1 MSSEEVGSL
10 VVTLLVLLACLHGF
24 GHLFERLRQPRL
36 VGEILAGVVLG
47 PYVLGR
53 LAPGVSAT
61 LFGAH
66 SGTDQTG
73 PALGFAYWLG
83 LMLLMFVSGSGAHSL
98 LARENRRKTAVLLGI
113 GTPLSFFLTLG
124 LGLAAVLPVHSL
136 MGTAGQPIATLLVL
150 SIGVAVT
157 SIPIISRIFHDLGIL
172 HTRFASLILGFAV
185 IEDILL
191 WGVLAIATSLV
202 TSAGLAQQHV
212 LSDAAAHVAAALVY
226 TFVGLALAPRLLE
239 RLHAARWNFLVK
251 KSPTAYAVL
260 ILLSYAALAG
270 VFEINLVFAAF
281 LAGFGLVGGIGG
293 SERQRFAD
301 TLDAIT
307 KFAFAV
313 FIPIYFGLVGYKLAL
328 GREFSP
334 AMLLVYLAGSSLL
347 ALLSVGLAARVAGF
361 RGLDFLNLAVVANAR
376 GGPGIVLASV
386 AYEAG
391 IINGAFYTTLVLT
404 AVLTSQI
411 AGTWLRFV
419 LGRGWPL
426 LSSHPAETWLPHPD
440 REPANAPGW
449 LSPGIT
455 ARPAGIEATQRSS

>member
-1 MSSEEVGSL
+1 MLDFLKDGQDVMREAFESTCQMAARIAHRLGMPDAIQNALTNVFEEWD
-10 VVTLLVLLACLHGF
+10 
-24 GHLFERLRQPRL
+24 
-36 VGEILAGVVLG
+36 
-47 PYVLGR
+47 GR
-53 LAPGVSAT
+53 GMPQG
-61 LFGAH
+61 
-66 SGTDQTG
+66 
-73 PALGFAYWLG
+73 
-83 LMLLMFVSGSGAHSL
+83 
-98 LARENRRKTAVLLGI
+98 RRG
-113 GTPLSFFLTLG
+113 G
-124 LGLAAVLPVHSL
+124 
-136 MGTAGQPIATLLVL
+136 
-150 SIGVAVT
+150 

-202 TSAGLAQQHV
+202 TSTGLAQQHV

-426 LSSHPAETWLPHPD
+426 LSSHPAETWLPHQD

>member
-1 MSSEEVGSL
+1 MSNAEVGSL
-10 VVTLLVLLACLHGF
+10 VITLLVFLTCLHGF

-47 PYVLGR
+47 PFVLGR
-53 LAPGVSAT
+53 LSPSISAT
-61 LFGAH
+61 LFGVH

-83 LMLLMFVSGSGAHSL
+83 LMLLMFVSGSGTHSL
-98 LARENRRKTAVLLGI
+98 LARENRRKTAIMLGI

-124 LGLAAVLPVHSL
+124 LGLTGLLPVHSL

-150 SIGVAVT
+150 CIGVAVT

-191 WGVLAIATSLV
+191 WGVLAIATSFV
-202 TSAGLAQQHV
+202 GSAALSQQSI
-212 LSDAAAHVAAALVY
+212 LGSAAVHVAAALAY
-226 TFVGLALAPRLLE
+226 TMVGLTIAPALLK
-239 RLHAARWNFLVK
+239 RLHASRWNFLVT

-260 ILLSYAALAG
+260 ILLAYCALAG

-293 SERQRFAD
+293 SERERFAD

-307 KFAFAV
+307 KFSFAV
-313 FIPIYFGLVGYKLAL
+313 FIPIYFGLVGYKLML

-334 AMLLVYLAGSSLL
+334 TLLAAYLAGSSLL
-347 ALLSVGLAARVAGF
+347 ALVSVGLAARVARF

-404 AVLTSQI
+404 AVITSQI
-411 AGTWLRFV
+411 AGSWLRFV
-419 LGRGWPL
+419 LKRGWPL
-426 LSSHPAETWLPHPD
+426 LSSHPEETWRPSPD
-440 REPANAPGW
+440 RKPADAPAW
-449 LSPGIT
+449 PSPGIT

>member
-1 MSSEEVGSL
+1 MSNAEVGSL
-10 VVTLLVLLACLHGF
+10 VVTLLVFLTCLHGF
-24 GHLFERLRQPRL
+24 GQLFERLRQPRL

-66 SGTDQTG
+66 AGTDQTG

-83 LMLLMFVSGSGAHSL
+83 LMLLMFVSGGGTHSL
-98 LARENRRKTAVLLGI
+98 LARENRRKTAIMLGI
-113 GTPLSFFLTLG
+113 GIPLPFFLTLG

-136 MGTAGQPIATLLVL
+136 MGTAGHPIATLLVL

-172 HTRFASLILGFAV
+172 HTRFAGLILGFAV

-191 WGVLAIATSLV
+191 WAALAIATSLV
-202 TSAGLAQQHV
+202 ASATATQQQV
-212 LSDAAAHVAAALVY
+212 FGDVVAHMAAALAY
-226 TFVGLALAPRLLE
+226 TFVGLALAPRLLR

-251 KSPTAYAVL
+251 ASPTAYAVL
-260 ILLSYAALAG
+260 ILLAYAALAG

-307 KFAFAV
+307 KFSFAV

-334 AMLLVYLAGSSLL
+334 TLLLAYLAGSSLL
-347 ALLSVGLAARVAGF
+347 SLLSKGLAARAAGF

-386 AYEAG
+386 AYDAG
-391 IINGAFYTTLVLT
+391 IINGSFYTALVLT
-404 AVLTSQI
+404 AVFTSQI

-419 LGRGWPL
+419 LRRGWPL
-426 LSSHPAETWLPHPD
+426 LSSHPEETGLPQ
-440 REPANAPGW
+440 PAPAPTSAPSWRPAGVA
-449 LSPGIT
+449 

>member
-53 LAPGVSAT
+53 LAPDVSAAI
-61 LFGAH
+61 FGAPA
-66 SGTDQTG
+66 GTDQTG

-83 LMLLMFVSGSGAHSL
+83 LLLLMFVSGSGTHSL
-98 LARENRRKTAVLLGI
+98 LARENRRKTAILLGI
-113 GTPLSFFLTLG
+113 GTSLPFCITLG
-124 LGLAAVLPVHSL
+124 LGLAALLPLHAL
-136 MGTAGQPIATLLVL
+136 MGPAGHPIATLLVL
-150 SIGVAVT
+150 SVGVAVT
-157 SIPIISRIFHDLGIL
+157 SIPILSRIFHDLGIL
-172 HTRFASLILGFAV
+172 HTRFASLVLGFAV

-191 WGVLAIATSLV
+191 WGALAIATSLV
-202 TSAGLAQQHV
+202 SSAAAGEQHV
-212 LSDAAAHVAAALVY
+212 LGDAAAHMAAAGVY
-226 TFVGLALAPRLLE
+226 TFVGLALAPGLLR
-239 RLHAARWNFLVK
+239 RLHAARWNFLVRS
-251 KSPTAYAVL
+251 SPTAYAVI
-260 ILLSYAALAG
+260 ILLAYAALAG
-270 VFEINLVFAAF
+270 VFGINLVFAAF

-307 KFAFAV
+307 KFSFAV

-328 GREFSP
+328 GREFSLG
-334 AMLLVYLAGSSLL
+334 LLLAYLVGSSLL
-347 ALLSVGLAARVAGF
+347 SLLAKGLAARAAGF

-386 AYEAG
+386 AYDAG
-391 IINGAFYTTLVLT
+391 IINGSFYTALVLT

-411 AGTWLRFV
+411 AGTWLRHV
-419 LGRGWPL
+419 LKKGWPL
-426 LSSHPAETWLPHPD
+426 LSSHPEETWRPQPE
-440 REPANAPGW
+440 RATEGAPGW
-449 LSPGIT
+449 LAPGIA
-455 ARPAGIEATQRSS
+455 ARPAGIEVTQRSS

>member
-1 MSSEEVGSL
+1 VSSEEVGSL

-47 PYVLGR
+47 PFVLGR
-53 LAPGVSAT
+53 LAPSLSAT

-66 SGTDQTG
+66 AGTDQTG

-83 LMLLMFVSGSGAHSL
+83 LMLLMFVSGSGTHSL
-98 LARENRRKTAVLLGI
+98 LARENHRKTAVLLGI
-113 GTPLSFFLTLG
+113 GVPLPFLLTLG
-124 LGLAAVLPVHSL
+124 LGLASVLPVGSL
-136 MGTAGQPIATLLVL
+136 MGTAGQPLATLLVL

-202 TSAGLAQQHV
+202 GSAASSQQAV
-212 LSDAAAHVAAALVY
+212 LGGAAAHMAAALAY
-226 TFVGLALAPRLLE
+226 TILGLTVAPRLLK
-239 RLHAARWNFLVK
+239 RLHDARWNFLVGT
-251 KSPTAYAVL
+251 SPTAYAVL
-260 ILLSYAALAG
+260 ILLAYAALAG
-270 VFEINLVFAAF
+270 VFGINLVFAAF

-293 SERQRFAD
+293 SERRRFAD

-307 KFAFAV
+307 KFSFAV
-313 FIPIYFGLVGYKLAL
+313 FIPIYFGLVGYKLGL
-328 GREFSP
+328 GKEFSP
-334 AMLLVYLAGSSLL
+334 ALLLAYLAGSSLL
-347 ALLSVGLAARVAGF
+347 SLLSKGVAARAAGF
-361 RGLDFLNLAVVANAR
+361 RGLDLLNLAVVANAR

-386 AYEAG
+386 AYDAG
-391 IINGAFYTTLVLT
+391 IINGTFYTALVLT
-404 AVLTSQI
+404 AVFTSQI
-411 AGTWLRFV
+411 AGIWLRFV

-426 LSSHPAETWLPHPD
+426 LSSHPEETWRALP
-440 REPANAPGW
+440 EPEPEPAPGW
-449 LSPGIT
+449 LPPGIT
-455 ARPAGIEATQRSS
+455 APTTGVEATRRSS

>member
-10 VVTLLVLLACLHGF
+10 VVTLLVLLACLHGL

-36 VGEILAGVVLG
+36 VGEILAGVLLG
-47 PYVLGR
+47 PFVLGR
-53 LAPGVSAT
+53 LAPGISAT

-66 SGTDQTG
+66 AGTDQTG

-83 LMLLMFVSGSGAHSL
+83 LMLLMFVSGSGTHSL

-113 GTPLSFFLTLG
+113 GTPLPFFITLG
-124 LGLAAVLPVHSL
+124 LGLASVLPVHSL
-136 MGTAGQPIATLLVL
+136 MGTAGQPISTLLVL

-191 WGVLAIATSLV
+191 WGALAVATSLV
-202 TSAGLAQQHV
+202 SSATSTQQHV
-212 LSDAAAHVAAALVY
+212 LGDAAAHMAAALVY
-226 TFVGLALAPRLLE
+226 TILGLTLAPTLLK
-239 RLHAARWNFLVK
+239 RLHDARWNFLVK
-251 KSPTAYAVL
+251 TSPTAYAVL
-260 ILLSYAALAG
+260 ILLAYCALAG
-270 VFEINLVFAAF
+270 VFGINLVFAAF
-281 LAGFGLVGGIGG
+281 LAGFGLVGGMGG

-307 KFAFAV
+307 KFSFAV
-313 FIPIYFGLVGYKLAL
+313 FIPIYFGLVGYKLGL

-334 AMLLVYLAGSSLL
+334 TLLLAYLAGSSFLS
-347 ALLSVGLAARVAGF
+347 LLSKGLAARVAGF

-386 AYEAG
+386 AYDSG
-391 IINGAFYTTLVLT
+391 IINGAFYTALVLT
-404 AVLTSQI
+404 AVITSQI

-419 LGRGWPL
+419 LRRGWPL
-426 LSSHPAETWLPHPD
+426 LSSHPEETWHPD
-440 REPANAPGW
+440 PDPAPADAPEW
-449 LSPGIT
+449 LPPGIT

>member
-1 MSSEEVGSL
+1 MSNAEVASL
-10 VVTLLVLLACLHGF
+10 IITLLVFLACLHGF

-47 PYVLGR
+47 PFVLGR
-53 LAPGVSAT
+53 LAPSISTT
-61 LFGAH
+61 LFGAY

-73 PALGFAYWLG
+73 PALGFAYWFG
-83 LMLLMFVSGSGAHSL
+83 LMLLMFVSGSGTHAL
-98 LARENRRKTAVLLGI
+98 LARENRRTTAIMLGI

-124 LGLAAVLPVHSL
+124 LGLASVLPVQSL

-191 WGVLAIATSLV
+191 WGVLGIATSFV
-202 TSAGLAQQHV
+202 GSAALTQQSI
-212 LSDAAAHVAAALVY
+212 LGGAALHVATALTY
-226 TFVGLALAPRLLE
+226 TMVGLTIAPALLR
-239 RLHAARWNFLVK
+239 RLHASRWNFLVE

-260 ILLSYAALAG
+260 ILLAYCALAG

-281 LAGFGLVGGIGG
+281 LAGFGLVGGISG
-293 SERQRFAD
+293 SERQRFAN

-307 KFAFAV
+307 KFSFAV
-313 FIPIYFGLVGYKLAL
+313 FIPIYFGLVGYKLVL
-328 GREFSP
+328 GREFS
-334 AMLLVYLAGSSLL
+334 ATLLLAYLAGSSLL

-404 AVLTSQI
+404 AVITSQI
-411 AGTWLRFV
+411 AGSWLRFV
-419 LGRGWPL
+419 LRRGWPL
-426 LSSHPAETWLPHPD
+426 LSSNPEETWHPQPDRKPAEL
-440 REPANAPGW
+440 
-449 LSPGIT
+449 GIPPQ
-455 ARPAGIEATQRSS
+455 PAGIEAT